1 MIILIP
7 MAGAGSRFAKEGYKE
22 SKPVILTTD
31 RKSGEK
37 IPMVVA
43 ATNDIP
49 NSKKANTKIIY
60 IDRDF
65 HKNSGVEE
73 KIKEHY
79 PNAHFITIDYLTDG
93 QAATCML
100 AKDLINN
107 DEELFIGACDNGMD
121 FDLKKFE
128 EAKKDTDAFVISHSN
143 DSNIERNPN
152 AHSWAL
158 LEDDGKTIKKMSI
171 KQTVSENPM
180 NDHATTGVFWFK
192 KGRDF
197 VNAAEKMMS
206 NKDKTGGEYY
216 VDQLMQYA
224 IDSGVKTHIF
234 DVKYICWGTPKD
246 FEDYEKTLDYWKEF
260 VKNEKKLK

>member
-7 MAGAGSRFAKEGYKE
+7 MAGAGSRFAKAGYE
-22 SKPVILTTD
+22 ISKPVIPTTN
-31 RKSGEK
+31 RKTGEK

-43 ATNDIP
+43 ATNDVP
-49 NSKKANTKIIY
+49 NVKDVGTKVVY

-65 HKNSGVEE
+65 HKKEGVEE
-73 KIKEHY
+73 EIKRYY
-79 PNAHFITIDYLTDG
+79 PDATFITIDYLTEG
-93 QAATCML
+93 QMATCML

-121 FDLKKFE
+121 FNLEKFKE
-128 EAKKDTDAFVISHSN
+128 EKKDADAFVISHSN
-143 DSNIERNPN
+143 DDNIAQNPN

-171 KQTVSENPM
+171 KKTVSENPM
-180 NDHATTGVFWFK
+180 NDHATTGAFWFK
-192 KGRDF
+192 RGSDF
-197 VNAAEKMMS
+197 VKAAQKMLA

-224 IDSGVKTHIF
+224 IDLGVRTQVF

-246 FEDYEKTLDYWKEF
+246 YEDYEETIKYWTDFSKKEEWI
-260 VKNEKKLK
+260 K